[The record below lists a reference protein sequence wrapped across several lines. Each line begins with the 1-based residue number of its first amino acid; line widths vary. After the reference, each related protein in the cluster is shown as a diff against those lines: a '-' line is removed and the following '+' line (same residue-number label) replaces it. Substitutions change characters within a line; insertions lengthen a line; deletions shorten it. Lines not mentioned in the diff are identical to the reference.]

1 MADFASVQAAWL
13 AALEQRHLANLTRQE
28 FTRAVR
34 ALSARYVERRGQ
46 LPDRSPLDSAG
57 KRAAFALFYA
67 PLHFLTTQAALERLG
82 IRTDLAALV
91 DLGCGTGVCSAAW
104 ALMHDPPPPITGVDA
119 NAWALEEAR
128 WNWRTMGLGGRTVRG
143 DLVATAKGLLRHSEA
158 ALGRTGVIA
167 GWAIN
172 ELDAPARIQVL
183 DIIDQL
189 LERGVTLVILEP
201 LARGVTPWW
210 DEWEARLAPRGIHAG
225 DVKADVP
232 LPSPLDSFSDAAGF
246 RKKELGV
253 RVMHGGR
260 VIPSGPHVTLR
271 SEPSC

>member
-1 MADFASVQAAWL
+1 MADFATVQAAWL
-13 AALEQRHLANLTRQE
+13 KALEQRHLANLTRQE

-34 ALSARYVERRGQ
+34 ALSARYVERRSQ

-82 IRTDLAALV
+82 VRTDLTTLV

-104 ALMHDPPPPITGVDA
+104 ALLHDTSPSITGVDA

-128 WNWRTMGLGGRTVRG
+128 WNWRAMGLNGRTVRG
-143 DLVATAKGLLRHSEA
+143 DLVATAKGLLRHSDA

-167 GWAIN
+167 GWAVN
-172 ELDAPARIQVL
+172 ELDTPARAQVL
-183 DIIDQL
+183 DVVDQL
-189 LERGVTLVILEP
+189 LDRGVTLVILEP

-210 DEWEARLAPRGIHAG
+210 DEWEARLAPRGVHAG
-225 DVKADVP
+225 DVKADVT
-232 LPSPLDSFSDAAGF
+232 LPAPLDSFSDAAGF

-253 RVMHGGR
+253 RVMTAGR
-260 VIPSGPHVTLR
+260 GFQTMPHVTLR